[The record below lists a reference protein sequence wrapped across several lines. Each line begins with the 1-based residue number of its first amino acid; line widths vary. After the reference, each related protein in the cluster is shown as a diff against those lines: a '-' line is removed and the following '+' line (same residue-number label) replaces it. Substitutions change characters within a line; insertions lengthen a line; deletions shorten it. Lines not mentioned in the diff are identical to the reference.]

1 MSAAPA
7 KQIDLT
13 APPIVR
19 RIGQRA
25 LIVGVVFS
33 IGALALAFA
42 RPDEFYRG
50 YLLGYMDWLGVA
62 LGSMAIVMIRHLTGG
77 GWGSVIRRVLGAAM
91 RTLPVLAIL
100 FIPII
105 IAVLQHRVY
114 PWLMPPD
121 AIQDPHI
128 REHLAKHAF
137 IKDAYLNVGGFIT
150 RAIIYLAIWNLLSF
164 LLSMWSKQTDKPNAP
179 DNTQK
184 FKAVA
189 GPGLI
194 LYGFTI
200 SFAAIDWVMSLD
212 PSWISTIFGLII
224 LIGEVLSAMCFAIV
238 VERILVDYK
247 PMSEMLKP
255 DFVHD
260 HGKWTLAFI
269 MVWAY
274 FSFSQWL
281 IIWAGNLPSEI
292 TFYLKRINDGWGYV
306 AVFLALFHFCVP
318 FVILLSRPFKR
329 NIRKLV
335 WVAVWLMFM
344 RFVDLFWI
352 IEPNF
357 SKNFMV
363 TIADI
368 VVPIAIGSIWIFFF
382 CRNLASLPLLPV
394 YDVSAADVFLP
405 DPNHPPGI
413 EKNT

>member
-1 MSAAPA
+1 MSAAP
-7 KQIDLT
+7 KQLDLS
-13 APPIVR
+13 APPIVK

-33 IGALALAFA
+33 LGALVLAFT

-77 GWGSVIRRVLGAAM
+77 GWGTVIRRVLGAAM

-105 IAVLQHRVY
+105 IGVLQHRNY
-114 PWLMPPD
+114 PWLMPLD

-128 REHLAKHAF
+128 REHLEKHAF
-137 IKDAYLNVGGFIT
+137 VKAAYLNAPGFII
-150 RAIIYLAIWNLLSF
+150 RAIIYIAIWNLLSF
-164 LLSMWSKQTDKPNAP
+164 LLSMWSKQTDKPGAP
-179 DNTQK
+179 DNTK
-184 FKAVA
+184 RFKAVA

-238 VERILVDYK
+238 VERILYNYK
-247 PMSEMLKP
+247 PMSELLRP

-260 HGKWTLAFI
+260 HGKWMLTFV

-281 IIWAGNLPSEI
+281 IIWAGNLPGEI
-292 TFYLKRINDGWGYV
+292 TFYMLRINGGWGWIGLMLV
-306 AVFLALFHFCVP
+306 LFHFAVP
-318 FVILLSRPFKR
+318 FVILLSRPLKR
-329 NIRKLV
+329 DIRKLV
-335 WVAVWLMFM
+335 WLAIWLIVM
-344 RFVDLFWI
+344 RMVDLFWI

-357 SKNFMV
+357 SHTFHV

-368 VVPIAIGSIWIFFF
+368 VVPVAIGGFWLAYFF
-382 CRNLASLPLLPV
+382 RNLSSLPLLPV
-394 YDVSAADVFLP
+394 YDPAVGEVL
-405 DPNHPPGI
+405 HPAHHHGG
-413 EKNT
+413 T